1 MEADN
6 GVFLSGISMNEIQGD
21 FVYLSP
27 PYDVD
32 TTSDALN
39 KNVWITGSTFQNG
52 GYHGLSIESVD
63 GFVVDNDTFTNINR
77 RRSGP

>member
-6 GVFLSGISMNEIQGD
+6 GVDLSGMTMNNIQGD

-39 KNVWITGSTFQNG
+39 KTSGLLDRRFRTAAIT
-52 GYHGLSIESVD
+52 V
-63 GFVVDNDTFTNINR
+63 
-77 RRSGP
+77 